1 MSQLHRQTSYSARAA
16 FRGLPRFLLYAGLQI
31 AIFLSPK
38 WLLLIILGLVLAAGL
53 AEKLDWLAWARQSL
67 RVVLM
72 VAALALAGFPFAQY
86 ATMDVARILAVW
98 LPGLLRALRF
108 LLIILSAA
116 WLSHGLSA
124 LDLRQV
130 LELLFWPLGNHIGRA
145 LARSVSLVLAFL
157 PWTRAEIKSASE
169 AATLRGLDA
178 RRQPIRH
185 LSGLM
190 VPVALRSLERARHS
204 AEALSLRDPTL

>member
-1 MSQLHRQTSYSARAA
+1 MILLSDNTSRSAQILLH
-16 FRGLPRFLLYAGLQI
+16 GLPRFLLYAGLQI
-31 AIFLSPK
+31 AIFLSPTK
-38 WLLLIILGLVLAAGL
+38 LLLPVLGLVLATGL
-53 AEKLDWLAWARQSL
+53 TEKLDWLAWMKQATGAL
-67 RVVLM
+67 LM
-72 VAALALAGFPFAQY
+72 VAALALSGFPFTLY
-86 ATMDVARILAVW
+86 ATMTIAQLLAAW

-116 WLSHGLSA
+116 WLSHGMSA

-130 LELLFWPLGNHIGRA
+130 LELLFRPLGRQYGRA
-145 LARSVSLVLAFL
+145 LARSASLVLAFL
-157 PWTRAEIKSASE
+157 PWTRAEIKAASE